1 MGLDTVEFV
10 IWAEKKFAIDIPD
23 EDVTNLY
30 TVGEFCRY
38 LCMTLA
44 ARDGLKAP
52 GHAAIYATVA
62 ECLVKEFRI
71 PRERISPDS
80 RFVKDLGLE

>member
-1 MGLDTVEFV
+1 
-10 IWAEKKFAIDIPD
+10 
-23 EDVTNLY
+23 
-30 TVGEFCRY
+30 
-38 LCMTLA
+38 MTLA